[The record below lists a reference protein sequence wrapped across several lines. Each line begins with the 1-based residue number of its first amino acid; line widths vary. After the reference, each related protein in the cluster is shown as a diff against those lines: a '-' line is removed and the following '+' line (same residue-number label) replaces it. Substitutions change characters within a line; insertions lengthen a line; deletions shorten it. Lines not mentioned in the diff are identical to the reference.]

1 MKLLL
6 TSVFASIALSA
17 AAYAQ
22 ETLPSQLKTTGDKAS
37 YGIGVNIAVDLQ
49 RAGFDMNLVL
59 KGLQDIMAKR
69 QPLLDEDQR
78 REAITAFN
86 QEQTQKLAEKN
97 KKDGAQ
103 FAANFKTEKDVKA
116 LPGNILYQVL
126 KNGSGKAPKSNDKVT
141 VHYRGTLVDGRQ
153 FDSSYDRGAPTSFGV
168 QEVIDGWTQVLQQM
182 KVGDKW
188 KVVIPSDLAYGE
200 TGFGPMIGPNSTL
213 VFEIELLNVEPG
225 VELNKE
231 KKESERSK

>member
-1 MKLLL
+1 MKTLLA
-6 TSVFASIALSA
+6 SAFASIALTSA
-17 AAYAQ
+17 AFAQ
-22 ETLPSQLKTTGDKAS
+22 ETLPAQMKTSGEKAS
-37 YGIGVNIAVDLQ
+37 YAIGVNIAEDLQ
-49 RAGFDMNLVL
+49 RAGFDMNLVI
-59 KGLQDIMAKR
+59 KGLQDVMAKR

-78 REAITAFN
+78 REAIGAFN
-86 QEQTQKLAEKN
+86 QEQTQKMAEKN

-116 LPGNILYQVL
+116 LPGGILYQVL
-126 KNGSGKAPKSNDKVT
+126 KNGSGKTPKASDKVT

-188 KVVIPSDLAYGE
+188 KVVIPAELAYGE
-200 TGFGPMIGPNSTL
+200 TGFGPMIGPHSTL
-213 VFEIELLNVEPG
+213 VFEIELLNVEPAAD
-225 VELNKE
+225 VKRET
-231 KKESERSK
+231 ERSK